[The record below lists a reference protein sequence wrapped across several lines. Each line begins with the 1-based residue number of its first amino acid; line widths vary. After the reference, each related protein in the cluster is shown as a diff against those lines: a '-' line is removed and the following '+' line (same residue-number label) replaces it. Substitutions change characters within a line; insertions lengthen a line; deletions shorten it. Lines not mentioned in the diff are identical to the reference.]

1 MVIDEYNSQRS
12 EIILKEYGRSVQK
25 MVEHLRSI
33 PDREKRTKLAG
44 ALIDL
49 IKQLNPSIKEQQEDP
64 QRMWDD
70 LYIMADFNLDLDI
83 PYPIP
88 PKDVLQK
95 KPMRMAYPQSNV
107 RFRHYG
113 KNIEILVKEAIKK
126 RIRKSGKKW

>member
-64 QRMWDD
+64 QRMGEQ
-70 LYIMADFNLDLDI
+70 LGALLRERAVHQNF
-83 PYPIP
+83 
-88 PKDVLQK
+88 
-95 KPMRMAYPQSNV
+95 
-107 RFRHYG
+107 
-113 KNIEILVKEAIKK
+113 
-126 RIRKSGKKW
+126 